1 MPHYYSPATGE
12 HIRTADPAPWMG
24 GTDIA
29 PPAYDPATASAIWRG
44 NEIGWEIAAA
54 VPPEDPVPAAV
65 SRFQARAALHQA
77 GLLEAAEAAVATSD
91 MIVRLAWQ
99 DAQEFRRDSPTV
111 AALAD
116 ALGLTPAQLDELFRQ
131 AAGIVA

>member
-1 MPHYYSPATGE
+1 MTHYYSPATGE

-24 GTDIA
+24 ATDIA
-29 PPAYDPATASAIWRG
+29 PPAYDPATASAIWRDG
-44 NEIGWEIAAA
+44 AWVIEAAT
-54 VPPEDPVPAAV
+54 PPEIPVPDAV

-111 AALAD
+111 ATLAD